1 MEKEEK
7 KTIKIGVCEGRH
19 NMPVDGYIFKKIE
32 DPTDVEGLQEIA
44 EEFFQKLWE
53 ELPHQECSYWDEN
66 GNDHFIPKIDAKVE
80 IFATGL
86 TVAVIEAVK
95 AALYYC
101 SPWDTIMMH
110 YDASTGNYFPQ
121 KLNIF
126 VL

>member
-53 ELPHQECSYWDEN
+53 ELPHKECYYPDEW
-66 GNDHFIPKIDAKVE
+66 GNDHISIKIDGKVE
-80 IFATGL
+80 IYATGL
-86 TVAVIEAVK
+86 TVAVIEAIK
-95 AALYYC
+95 AALYYYNYY
-101 SPWDTIMMH
+101 DIVIMH
-110 YDASTGNYFPQ
+110 YDSVKGNYYPQ
-121 KLNIF
+121 KMNLIIH
-126 VL
+126 